1 MPLASSMAWSKSR
14 ARSTASTGPKISSL
28 AIGASGSS
36 TSTMVGPTNHPASGH
51 VVAGEQHPTL
61 RRGRLDVAPHPLVG
75 VGVDHR
81 ADLHPGGGRVP
92 ERAAPALQPTSRATT
107 AS

>member
-14 ARSTASTGPKISSL
+14 ARSTASTGPKISSR
-28 AIGASGSS
+28 AIGRGGSS
-36 TSTMVGPTNHPASGH
+36 TSTMVGPDEPPGVGH
-51 VVAGEQHPTL
+51 VVAGQQHPAL
-61 RRGRLDVAPHPLVG
+61 GRGRLDVAAHASVG

-81 ADLHPGGGRVP
+81 AHLHPGRGGVA
-92 ERAAPALQPTSRATT
+92 ERAAPALHPTSRATT